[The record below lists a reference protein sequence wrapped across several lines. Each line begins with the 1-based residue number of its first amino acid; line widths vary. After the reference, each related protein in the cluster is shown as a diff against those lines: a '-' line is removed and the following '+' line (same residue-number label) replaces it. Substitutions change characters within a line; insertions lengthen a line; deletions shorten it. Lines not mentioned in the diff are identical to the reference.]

1 MIINLLNF
9 SYGNN
14 YGAILQAY
22 ALQEALKKRNHN
34 VYTIKTIPQKS
45 ICTRC
50 MKYIFLF
57 FADPWCRRKYM
68 RKIHTMFHRSIFSVN
83 NSRYDTL
90 ANSAL
95 KDSREGLIIFD
106 NTVVCS
112 TLSDYQRLSRADAVI
127 CGSDVIWQC
136 ESYSTAIDIY
146 FLSWVQPDAA
156 RIAYAPS
163 WGSPNIK
170 HLNKRTQQKISKYL
184 AKFDAVSVRE
194 KSGVDIC
201 ASLGRADAK
210 WVPDPTMLL
219 TTKEWDKIAESAFDG
234 DYCLNY
240 HIPYNASV
248 DDVKILSS
256 LFSYF
261 NLPIKSIPDLNSEN
275 VWVSPTKWLGAIRDA
290 RFVVTNSFHGVVLCL
305 LYHKH
310 FVFTELIGEYKH
322 LNERIYSLLE
332 LFELKDRIATPV
344 IASNDA
350 AIKEILKAQID
361 WQTID
366 VKMQAWRQVGIDFLD
381 EALKKAA
388 QKKKCSES

>member
-1 MIINLLNF
+1 MLSKGNF
-9 SYGNN
+9 PAGSVFN
-14 YGAILQAY
+14 
-22 ALQEALKKRNHN
+22 ETRNKLITFN
-34 VYTIKTIPQKS
+34 EIP
-45 ICTRC
+45 
-50 MKYIFLF
+50 
-57 FADPWCRRKYM
+57 
-68 RKIHTMFHRSIFSVN
+68 
-83 NSRYDTL
+83 
-90 ANSAL
+90 
-95 KDSREGLIIFD
+95 
-106 NTVVCS
+106 CS
-112 TLSDYQRLSRADAVI
+112 TLSDYRNLPQANAVI
-127 CGSDVIWQC
+127 CGSDVIWSC
-136 ESYSTAIDIY
+136 ENYAESIGIY
-146 FLSWVQPDAA
+146 FLSWVHQDTA

-163 WGSPNIK
+163 WGRSNIK

-344 IASNDA
+344 IASNEA